1 MRRTIEKNLQL
12 WKKRTLRKPLL
23 LRGVRQSGKTY
34 LLRKLFAPS
43 FPAVHYFDLEQDRT
57 AASIFNRDSLKPEEL
72 INALEI
78 LSGNT
83 IDIHSDLII
92 LDEIQASPRALTSLK
107 YFAQD
112 MPEAFIAATGSLLGI
127 SLGYSSFPVGKVNY
141 LDVNPLS
148 FTEFLAGVNEHQI
161 SEVLKN
167 LDYRKPL
174 DEFYHSRLWTLF
186 SEYLSVGGMPEAV
199 SCYSNLRIE
208 STLHA
213 TEEVRMIMHNL
224 LNSYLADIAKH
235 AGSENSTQITE
246 ILKSIPAQL
255 GREVNGNAERFRF
268 KGVIPGKN
276 KYQNLSGAINWLVA
290 SSILLKVP
298 LANRGEQPL
307 SAWESPNRFKL
318 YLHDIGILSHLAE
331 IPLLKKEAFIP
342 GFYKG
347 WVAENFVA
355 QELTASGMN
364 QLHSWQG
371 GKAEVEFVIQS
382 EGISIPVEVKAGRR
396 TQAKSAGIFAGKYA
410 SPLIVKLG
418 FWTNSLTGDNKP
430 TLKLPLYAA
439 GLLADQNRI
448 RRAAERD

>member
-1 MRRTIEKNLQL
+1 
-12 WKKRTLRKPLL
+12 
-23 LRGVRQSGKTY
+23 
-34 LLRKLFAPS
+34 
-43 FPAVHYFDLEQDRT
+43 
-57 AASIFNRDSLKPEEL
+57 
-72 INALEI
+72 
-78 LSGNT
+78 
-83 IDIHSDLII
+83 
-92 LDEIQASPRALTSLK
+92 
-107 YFAQD
+107 
-112 MPEAFIAATGSLLGI
+112 MPEACIAATGSLLGI
-127 SLGYSSFPVGKVNY
+127 SLGDSSFPVGKVNI
-141 LDVNPLS
+141 LDLNPLS

-174 DEFYHSRLWTLF
+174 DEFYHIRLWTLF

-208 STLHA
+208 STLLA

-235 AGSENSTQITE
+235 AGSENSTQITG
-246 ILKSIPAQL
+246 ILTSIPSQL

-298 LANRGEQPL
+298 LASRGEQPL

-448 RRAAERD
+448 RRAAEGDRDNV

>member
-1 MRRTIEKNLQL
+1 MRRTIEKDLQL
-12 WKKRTLRKPLL
+12 WKNRTLRKPLL

-57 AASIFNRDSLKPEEL
+57 AASVFNRDSLKPEEL
-72 INALEI
+72 INSLEI

-92 LDEIQASPRALTSLK
+92 LDEIQSSPRALTSLK

-127 SLGYSSFPVGKVNY
+127 NLGDSSFPVGKVNF

-148 FTEFLAGVNEHQI
+148 FTEFLVGINEHKI
-161 SEVLKN
+161 SEVLEN
-167 LDYRKPL
+167 LDYAKPL
-174 DEFYHSRLWTLF
+174 DEFYHSRLWILF

-213 TEEVRMIMHNL
+213 TQEVRVIMHNL

-255 GREVNGNAERFRF
+255 GREVDGNAERFRF

-276 KYQNLSGAINWLVA
+276 KYHCLSGAINWLVA

-355 QELTASGMN
+355 QELTASGMS
-364 QLHSWQG
+364 QLHGWQG

-396 TQAKSAGIFAGKYA
+396 TQTKSAGIFAGKYA

-418 FWTNSLTGDNKP
+418 FWTNSLIGYNKP

-439 GLLADQNRI
+439 GLLADRNRI
-448 RRAAERD
+448 RHATGNK